1 MRFEEVRSLT
11 LEGREIATLYRILK
25 PRELELHGDEQR
37 LLLKVE
43 RALYEGLSIED
54 MERLEEEIRTNS

>member
-37 LLLKVE
+37 LLHKVE

>member
-1 MRFEEVRSLT
+1 MRFEQVHSLT